1 MHPELIPFRI
11 ERLQAAVPDGVP
23 VEWQGKTFN
32 SGALSIALNECS
44 GTPSRGVLDYSRKRA
59 SAEFHV
65 RLEFP
70 ELAKLLE
77 AVDVSPE
84 LTQPVHAVLNS
95 QGDILEDHSFVLSG
109 RCTLQDHDLF
119 PRSETGASVLPGH

>member
-1 MHPELIPFRI
+1 MQSNLVPFRI
-11 ERLQAAVPDGVP
+11 ERLQASVPEGVP

-32 SGALSIALNECS
+32 SGALNIALDECS
-44 GTPSRGVLDYSRKRA
+44 ETLSKGVLDYSQNRA

-70 ELAKLLE
+70 EFARMLE

-84 LTQPVHAVLNS
+84 LMQPVRAVLNS
-95 QGDILEDHSFVLSG
+95 QGDILDDHSFVLSG
-109 RCTLQDHDLF
+109 SCTLQDHGLF
-119 PRSETGASVLPGH
+119 PSSQTGASVLPGH